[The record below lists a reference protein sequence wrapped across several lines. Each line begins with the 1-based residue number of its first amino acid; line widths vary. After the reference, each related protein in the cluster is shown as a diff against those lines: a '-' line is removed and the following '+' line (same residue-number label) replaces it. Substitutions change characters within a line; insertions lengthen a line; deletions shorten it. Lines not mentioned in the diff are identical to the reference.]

1 MELKWLEDLVCVAE
15 KGHFAR
21 AALDR
26 GVTQSALSRRIKSLE
41 TWAGAELLDRSHHP
55 IMLTPA
61 GEEFIHLAR
70 DIIRTSYKGRA
81 EIADY
86 ARIAET
92 GVTFACLHTLALFF
106 LPTLVTRLRKS
117 AGRFETSIVAETRT
131 VDEYLEGLFS
141 GASDFFVCFVHPA
154 VQFEINEKEFP
165 KLDIGVDRMLPYGLA
180 SKFDAGL
187 FASSQKPI
195 PYLEFS
201 GTSYMSRVVQNIIKP
216 APFRSRLT
224 PVFRASL
231 AESLCTAALQGLGIG
246 WLPETLVLN
255 NPRAERLQPLSQ
267 EWLATLKIT
276 IYRSAQNS
284 RPVVDRIWAALSEEN
299 TADPVPN

>member
-21 AALDR
+21 AAIDR

-61 GEEFIHLAR
+61 GEEFIQLAR
-70 DIIRTSYKGRA
+70 DIIRKSYRGRA

-86 ARIAET
+86 ARIAKT

-106 LPTLVTRLRKS
+106 LPTLVTKLRKN
-117 AGRFETSIVAETRT
+117 AGAFETSIVAETRT
-131 VDEYLEGLFS
+131 VEEYLEGLFS

-154 VQFEINEKEFP
+154 VQFGIDDKEFP
-165 KLDIGVDRMLPYGLA
+165 KLDIGVDRMLPYGLTG
-180 SKFDAGL
+180 KFDKNL
-187 FASSQKPI
+187 FADTNSRI

-201 GTSYMSRVVQNIIKP
+201 GTSYMSRVVQSIIQH
-216 APFRSRLT
+216 APFKQRLS

-231 AESLCTAALQGLGIG
+231 AESLCTAALQGLGVA
-246 WLPETLVLN
+246 WLPESLVLN
-255 NPRAERLQPLSQ
+255 NSEAERLTTFDDKWST
-267 EWLATLKIT
+267 TLNIT
-276 IYRSAQNS
+276 IFRSASNT
-284 RPVVDRIWAALSEEN
+284 RPIVNKIWNALQDEY
-299 TADPVPN
+299 APDHGA